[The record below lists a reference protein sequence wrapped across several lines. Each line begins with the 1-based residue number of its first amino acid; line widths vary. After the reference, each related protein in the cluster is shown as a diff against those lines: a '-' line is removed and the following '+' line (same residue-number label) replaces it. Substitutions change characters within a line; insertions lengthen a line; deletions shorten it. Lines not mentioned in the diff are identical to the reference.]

1 MAFALG
7 DDTIIDLTINGE
19 EVMVVR
25 NTHPVYLKRGRY
37 DIFLDLCEGFVFSI
51 TGDDRDKRY
60 TIAGYDTN
68 KIDWAYPQ
76 EVLDDDCVVKKIR
89 SGDRLCWSYDGDL
102 IDHKLN
108 GYLAEPFISADLAEG
123 ISWVLNSA
131 HPEMLAQNAR
141 EKVLRCFDS
150 KVVAQQYIEL
160 YQSVI
165 K

>member
-89 SGDRLCWSYDGDL
+89 SGDRLCWSYDGD
-102 IDHKLN
+102 IWGHPQWDSDMIPKLQMAIMVA
-108 GYLAEPFISADLAEG
+108 L
-123 ISWVLNSA
+123 V
-131 HPEMLAQNAR
+131 
-141 EKVLRCFDS
+141 EKLF
-150 KVVAQQYIEL
+150 
-160 YQSVI
+160 YQLEEEDCTDDN
-165 K
+165 